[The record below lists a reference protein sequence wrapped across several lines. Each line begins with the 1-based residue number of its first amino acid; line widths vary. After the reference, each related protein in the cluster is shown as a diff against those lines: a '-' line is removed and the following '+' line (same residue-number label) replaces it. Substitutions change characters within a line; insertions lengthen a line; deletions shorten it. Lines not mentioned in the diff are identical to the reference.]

1 MTVDLTSR
9 YLGLTLKNPLIASA
23 CPMTADLD
31 KLRRLEEV
39 GIGAAVLPSLFEEQI
54 EHEELEVHSLYEHA
68 SDSFAEG
75 LSYFPEMEDYN
86 TGPSEYLELIESAR
100 QCLTIPIIASLNGS
114 SRGGWVRY
122 AKSMQDAGADAI
134 ELNIY
139 FINTDIHKSSADV
152 ERQYIDLVAAVRT
165 EVTIPLSV
173 KVGAAF
179 SSIPYMMNQ
188 LVQAGANGLVLFNR
202 YLEPDIDLE
211 RLEFTPRLVL
221 SSRHELWR
229 PLRWIAVLRDQL
241 KTSLAVTSGVHF
253 ADDVIKSLLAGADGV
268 MMASLLMRYGP
279 DSVHKLLAEITHWLQ
294 SGGYTSVEQMKGSM
308 SLRNVPDSSVLE
320 RANYM
325 KALVSYTDRA

>member
-86 TGPSEYLELIESAR
+86 TGPSEYLELIEAAR

-152 ERQYIDLVAAVRT
+152 ERQY
-165 EVTIPLSV
+165 
-173 KVGAAF
+173 
-179 SSIPYMMNQ
+179 
-188 LVQAGANGLVLFNR
+188 
-202 YLEPDIDLE
+202 
-211 RLEFTPRLVL
+211 
-221 SSRHELWR
+221 
-229 PLRWIAVLRDQL
+229 
-241 KTSLAVTSGVHF
+241 
-253 ADDVIKSLLAGADGV
+253 
-268 MMASLLMRYGP
+268 
-279 DSVHKLLAEITHWLQ
+279 
-294 SGGYTSVEQMKGSM
+294 
-308 SLRNVPDSSVLE
+308 
-320 RANYM
+320 
-325 KALVSYTDRA
+325 